1 LGVIERHLHF
11 EPRPA
16 SVRAAR
22 RMVASALEDDGFTG
36 DRDTVLLLV
45 SELVTNAVRHAA
57 TPFDVTVQ
65 VEGNEVT
72 VAVVDHDRTHRP
84 QVQNPPP
91 EATSGRGLRI
101 VQELSSS
108 WGTESLGGDL
118 KRVWFR
124 LA

>member
-1 LGVIERHLHF
+1 
-11 EPRPA
+11 
-16 SVRAAR
+16 
-22 RMVASALEDDGFTG
+22 MVAVALEEERFTG

-57 TPFDVTVQ
+57 TPFDVTIVI
-65 VEGNEVT
+65 EGAQVT
-72 VAVVDHDRTHRP
+72 VAVVDHDRSH
-84 QVQNPPP
+84 PP
-91 EATSGRGLRI
+91 ELQDPEPEDTSGRGLRI

-108 WGTESLGGDL
+108 WGTESLGGNL

>member
-1 LGVIERHLHF
+1 VVAIERHLHF

-22 RMVASALEDDGFTG
+22 RMVAAVLEADRFSG

-57 TPFDVTVQ
+57 TPFDVTVL
-65 VEGNEVT
+65 VEGPAVT
-72 VAVVDHDRTHRP
+72 VAVVDHDRSHLPR
-84 QVQNPPP
+84 VQNPTP

-101 VQELSSS
+101 VQALSSS
-108 WGTESLGGDL
+108 WGTESLDGDL

-124 LA
+124 V

>member
-1 LGVIERHLHF
+1 
-11 EPRPA
+11 
-16 SVRAAR
+16 
-22 RMVASALEDDGFTG
+22 MVAAALEADAFTG

-57 TPFDVTVQ
+57 TPFDVTVL
-65 VEGNEVT
+65 VDGPEVT
-72 VAVVDHDRTHRP
+72 VAVVDRDRTH
-84 QVQNPPP
+84 PP
-91 EATSGRGLRI
+91 EVQDPAPDATSGRGLRI

-108 WGTESLGGDL
+108 WGTESLDGDL